1 MGATPPTGLSRLGA
15 TPPNERIDMTPQD
28 DLPRPVDAGHVETS
42 PGGSPTS
49 PCGASGAPAADAH
62 DLRIVVWDV
71 PATVERGKRFVIRVG
86 LSCSSRYRP
95 AGWTVEVRD
104 QNGERRATAT
114 PDGDPWPGTDALYHA
129 EVALVA
135 PDAEGL
141 HTWEA
146 AALADGSAAAH
157 AGCSS
162 RFGVRVVA
170 APACVLTVVATDAKT
185 SVPVE
190 GARVVA
196 HPYRTVTDE
205 RGVATLRV
213 PAGEYRLFVSGKG
226 AVPFRF
232 DGEVKTDT
240 TIRAAL
246 AQDVE
251 LSDADIWS

>member
-1 MGATPPTGLSRLGA
+1 
-15 TPPNERIDMTPQD
+15 MTPQD
-28 DLPRPVDAGHVETS
+28 DPARPVGTGRVATSPREADAGAA
-42 PGGSPTS
+42 PTS
-49 PCGASGAPAADAH
+49 FGEVDADADPTSAGSVSDTSCAPAAEAR
-62 DLRIVVWDV
+62 DLRIVVWDA
-71 PATVERGKRFVIRVG
+71 PTAVERGKRFAIRVG
-86 LSCSSRYRP
+86 LSCSSGCRP

-104 QNGERRATAT
+104 QGGERRATTALG
-114 PDGDPWPGTDALYHA
+114 DDPWPGTDALYHA
-129 EVALVA
+129 EVSLIA

-146 AALADGSAAAH
+146 TALADGSAAAH
-157 AGCSS
+157 SGCSS

-170 APACVLTVVATDAKT
+170 APACVLTVVATNAET
-185 SVPVE
+185 GSPVE

-213 PAGEYRLFVSGKG
+213 PAGEYRLFVSGRG

-246 AQDVE
+246 EQDVE